1 MEPSTQKTARF
12 KDLVEKCGTPEA
24 YTAWVD
30 PKRDSRFQAAW
41 RENRV
46 LTIHQ
51 NPTGHTKDFGVVG
64 FHNEAN
70 VGYLLFPK
78 PLTEFEGR
86 KIVGIAYE
94 DGTVPEQV
102 QRVNRVKQ
110 RLGMNYT
117 LLLGD
122 DKQTG
127 PVRTQTTGTVT
138 PGSSHYLPRPHFPN
152 GLANSSGL
160 VGRYMCGHSFTQS
173 FIEVSERMY
182 PGMYEDYGLIS
193 RQFFRCK
200 PDQPFVRH
208 DLRIWESS
216 FGRLPKPDRSYLPSW
231 PARGCY
237 WWDG

>member
-64 FHNEAN
+64 FHNEPN

-86 KIVGIAYE
+86 KIVGIAY
-94 DGTVPEQV
+94 DAVHTPP
-102 QRVNRVKQ
+102 R
-110 RLGMNYT
+110 
-117 LLLGD
+117 
-122 DKQTG
+122 G
-127 PVRTQTTGTVT
+127 PVVKPSATKKKLVLHPGPGTKSFSVT
-138 PGSSHYLPRPHFPN
+138 VCVTAKMEYTETVNATSSAAAKEAALKAAESRE
-152 GLANSSGL
+152 LDISSAAI
-160 VGRYMCGHSFTQS
+160 T
-173 FIEVSERMY
+173 
-182 PGMYEDYGLIS
+182 
-193 RQFFRCK
+193 
-200 PDQPFVRH
+200 
-208 DLRIWESS
+208 
-216 FGRLPKPDRSYLPSW
+216 RSVVQVKSL
-231 PARGCY
+231 
-237 WWDG
+237 